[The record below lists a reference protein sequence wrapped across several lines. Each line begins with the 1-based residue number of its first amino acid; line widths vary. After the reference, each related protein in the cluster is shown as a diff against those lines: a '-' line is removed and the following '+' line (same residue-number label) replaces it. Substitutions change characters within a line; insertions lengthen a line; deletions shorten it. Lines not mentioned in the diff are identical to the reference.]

1 MSAKSHTQLSNST
14 ELIVLVSA
22 IYEKE
27 TGAWEQTCIR
37 NLFSIYF
44 KLEKLS
50 HLTLSEVH
58 DLKNSDKFYIA
69 SIL

>member
-1 MSAKSHTQLSNST
+1 MRKRQVPGNK
-14 ELIVLVSA
+14 LVSE
-22 IYEKE
+22 IYLVF
-27 TGAWEQTCIR
+27 I
-37 NLFSIYF
+37 F